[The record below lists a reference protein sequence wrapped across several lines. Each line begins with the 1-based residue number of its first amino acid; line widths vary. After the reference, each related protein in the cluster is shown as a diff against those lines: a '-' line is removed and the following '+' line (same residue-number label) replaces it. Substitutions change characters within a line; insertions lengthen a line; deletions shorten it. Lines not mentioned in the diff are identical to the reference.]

1 MTTLEIVFLIALLVS
16 LVLHAVAP
24 RTKTKLDDEAAKV
37 ADEVVKEL
45 GERKEAEKAKQK

>member
-24 RTKTKLDDEAAKV
+24 RTKNTVDDKAAEV

-45 GERKEAEKAKQK
+45 KERKDSAPK